1 MLLGKWATR
10 SLTNKSWHRKHHQR
24 AEWNDKCLFNE
35 FFTSV
40 ATTCTYREGTDTDAV
55 SAPNSMKLKAFIN
68 SKITRE
74 NKFEVPEIMQEFVLN
89 YLSKLQVGKATG
101 LDGISAQLL
110 CAAATCYNVFLDKGH
125 QSEYQY
131 WKLKTF
137 RRVGK
142 NKLESVLSIR
152 LETDWT
158 QHYVSHPF

>member
-1 MLLGKWATR
+1 MT
-10 SLTNKSWHRKHHQR
+10 
-24 AEWNDKCLFNE
+24 
-35 FFTSV
+35 
-40 ATTCTYREGTDTDAV
+40 TTCTYREGTDTDAV

-68 SKITRE
+68 SKISRE

-89 YLSKLQVGKATG
+89 YPSKLQVGKATG

-131 WKLKTF
+131 RKLKTF

-152 LETDWT
+152 LETD
-158 QHYVSHPF
+158 